1 MLRLKGISK
10 GGVTIGLILG
20 CWAVPVHAEDRV
32 VLLEDSRAARGSGL
46 GSALRIQLT
55 GAAEVEVRDL
65 PENAGVSRRMQTAS
79 ELTQAEDVLLVVW
92 AEPAV
97 ELADGSREAVLYA
110 VGHKQG
116 RALVEIVRVRGGE
129 GPDVE
134 RSLALKVREVV
145 DEVRHNREQAAPSDL
160 MLEPAAAAAD
170 VTAEQPAWGARVSL
184 AGALAPLSG
193 SDLGQW
199 GARLAGGPA
208 WRDGVLRISG
218 LLELA
223 VFPELEVE
231 VPSAEVRLFE
241 LAPGAL
247 AHAQWRQADVWIG
260 LRAGLSLSFLAAQGH
275 NAASS
280 GEVSGL
286 VAPSWTFGVDVE
298 LPIGRGVGVAAALDL
313 QARIRRQRFT
323 VAGDQVVDLGRL
335 RPLVSIALTWSGDGV
350 R

>member
-1 MLRLKGISK
+1 MLRLKGISR
-10 GGVTIGLILG
+10 GGVAIGLILG
-20 CWAVPVHAEDRV
+20 CWTGPVQAEDRV
-32 VLLEDSRAARGSGL
+32 VLLEDSAAARGGL

-65 PENAGVSRRMQTAS
+65 PENAGVSRKMQAAS
-79 ELTQAEDVLLVVW
+79 ELTQSEDVLLVVW
-92 AEPAV
+92 AEPAI

-116 RALVEIVRVRGGE
+116 RALVEIVRVPGGE

-145 DEVRHNREQAAPSDL
+145 DEVRHNREQAAASEL
-160 MLEPAAAAAD
+160 MLEPAAAAP
-170 VTAEQPAWGARVSL
+170 VTAEPAWGARVSV

-199 GARLAGGPA
+199 GARLAAGPA
-208 WRDGVLRISG
+208 WRDGPLRISG
-218 LLELA
+218 LVELA
-223 VFPELEVE
+223 VFPELEVQ
-231 VPSAEVRLFE
+231 VPPAEVRLFE

-260 LRAGLSLSFLAAQGH
+260 LRAGLSFSFLNAEGHSAAG
-275 NAASS
+275 S
-280 GEVSGL
+280 GEGSEL
-286 VAPSWTFGVDVE
+286 APAWLFGVDVE
-298 LPIGRGVGVAAALDL
+298 VPIGAGVGVAAALDL

-335 RPLVSIALTWSGDGV
+335 RPLVSIALTWSGDGI